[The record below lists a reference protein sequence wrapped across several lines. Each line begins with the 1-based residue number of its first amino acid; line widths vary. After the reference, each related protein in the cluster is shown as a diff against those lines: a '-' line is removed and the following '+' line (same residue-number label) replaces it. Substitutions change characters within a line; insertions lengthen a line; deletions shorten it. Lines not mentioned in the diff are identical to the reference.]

1 MNLERGEQ
9 LADGKALTSTQ
20 MGVDT
25 HVPCRTTQALPFA
38 VRDVLLGLGVPILL
52 CHPKIDDVDDCT
64 STYSDGQALRDYM
77 AVPLAVLV
85 PGRPMRKLSGLI
97 SR

>member
-1 MNLERGEQ
+1 
-9 LADGKALTSTQ
+9 

-25 HVPCRTTQALPFA
+25 HVPCRTAQTLPFT
-38 VRDVLLGLGVPILL
+38 VRDVLFGLGIPILL
-52 CHPKIDDVDDCT
+52 RHTEIDDMDDCT
-64 STYSDGQALRDYM
+64 STRSDGQALGDYM

-85 PGRPMRKLSGLI
+85 PGRPLRKLSGLI